1 VGGSHSRDPGK
12 PGQREVAEALGAL
25 IANTKRVRRKLS
37 LVEVAQWIDTACR
50 GLGGLRAV
58 AERVGLSKE
67 MLRQF
72 ATVNAL
78 SPKVKKLVAERKIDR
93 VDVAHRLSKLPP
105 LEQYQVARLVAAGDL
120 DSDDVRAVVTLRR
133 SAPDIDIRQ
142 VIDRVRSSRNIREYV
157 AYFPVPPASNVQ
169 LLRSRIARVLGKDN
183 IRSLTVQEA
192 LGTLVLTAEGSKRL
206 AETARGHGLTKRKLI
221 GKIAD
226 GEQSRK

>member
-1 VGGSHSRDPGK
+1 M
-12 PGQREVAEALGAL
+12 

-58 AERVGLSKE
+58 AERVGVSKE